1 MSYHSS
7 TGSQVTTTTTNT
19 IVNNDDGTQS
29 VSVQTGMGSS
39 NIIAYYANEEGNLT
53 YFPNWE
59 KLKESDIKSIP
70 FSFVELNEKKKYSIT
85 NQFSSEEG
93 YAIQLWYASSDS
105 LDHAYG
111 ILTNE
116 SNYIR
121 GEQVFRG
128 TTVEIEPRG
137 NYLFAG
143 TFQHTIVNPEEPN
156 PQGYE
161 LSGFITEL
169 EDDVTGPSVQGG
181 DLFLV
186 QHENDLYQIPAAD
199 LKDYFAGIAEPENLK
214 EDGTTSESST
224 YGKPGLMYPGS
235 GLLFDEVSGKVDA
248 VIPPRPNFVGLV
260 SQTNTVP
267 KPFNSLDVN
276 SQHPLSEA
284 NVVQYPDG
292 NEQEGD
298 YYVVFDTAMVLTES
312 WGFSSGT
319 RVYRGD
325 QIIRVRHGDSP
336 GNFEILPSVEG
347 STSVQ
352 EIVAPQEA
360 ITFNTD
366 DIQFPH
372 INIKT
377 SIAAGSSDE
386 FPDGI
391 DGFISKEDKNII
403 NRLPIDYTEQ
413 DFTKYP
419 PIE

>member
-7 TGSQVTTTTTNT
+7 AGSQVTTTTTNT
-19 IVNNDDGTQS
+19 PVNNDDGTQG

-39 NIIAYYANEEGNLT
+39 NIFAYYAFQDDNLS
-53 YFPNWE
+53 YFPRWE
-59 KLKESDIKSIP
+59 DLKEADIRSIP
-70 FSFVELNEKKKYSIT
+70 FSFVELNPKKKYSIT
-85 NQFSSEEG
+85 NQFSNDEG
-93 YAIQLWYASSDS
+93 FSVQLWYASSDS

-111 ILTNE
+111 ILTKE
-116 SNYIR
+116 SDFIR
-121 GEQVFRG
+121 GEQVARG

-143 TFQHTIVNPEEPN
+143 TYAHIIINPESPN

-161 LSGFITEL
+161 LKGSITEL
-169 EDDVTGPSVQGG
+169 EDDFVGPSVQGE

-186 QHENDLYQIPAAD
+186 QHNSDLYQIPAAD

-235 GLLFDEVSGKVDA
+235 GLTFDEISGKVDA
-248 VIPPRPNFVGLV
+248 VIPARPNFIGLV
-260 SQTNTVP
+260 SESTAVP
-267 KPFNSLDVN
+267 QPFNGLDPT
-276 SQHPLSEA
+276 SQHPLREV

-298 YYVVFDTAMVLTES
+298 YYVVYDTAMILTES

-325 QIIRVRHGDSP
+325 QIIRVRHGDAP
-336 GNFEILPSVEG
+336 GNFEILPSIEG

-352 EIVAPQEA
+352 EIYAEQEA
-360 ITFNTD
+360 IEFNTD
-366 DIQFPH
+366 DIQFPY

-377 SIAAGSSDE
+377 SVAAGSSDE
-386 FPDGI
+386 SPDGY
-391 DGFISKEDKNII
+391 DGFISKEDKNTI